1 MVIETPDRSGSMNL
15 DRQISDFV
23 ERLRQ
28 AAGDNLVSV
37 VLYGSAATG
46 AFIEQRSD
54 INLLCIL
61 NRLDDGGL
69 NALSTVVQWWSRE
82 LRYRP
87 PMVLTQDELI
97 TSADVFAIET
107 LDIQAQHK
115 LLFGRD
121 ILVSVQI
128 PMNLHRVQVEHELR
142 VLLLRLRQHYI
153 LAYGSSD
160 DLEKA
165 LVRSASSAG
174 TLLRHALIAIQD
186 DSPASSRAALPKVAE
201 RFGIDASS
209 VNAVLDLHDGKR
221 VESNIDKVY
230 LNFLAALETVVQK
243 IDRAVPKKEL
253 QRVGH

>member
-1 MVIETPDRSGSMNL
+1 
-15 DRQISDFV
+15 
-23 ERLRQ
+23 
-28 AAGDNLVSV
+28 
-37 VLYGSAATG
+37 
-46 AFIEQRSD
+46 
-54 INLLCIL
+54 
-61 NRLDDGGL
+61 
-69 NALSTVVQWWSRE
+69 
-82 LRYRP
+82 
-87 PMVLTQDELI
+87 
-97 TSADVFAIET
+97 
-107 LDIQAQHK
+107 
-115 LLFGRD
+115 
-121 ILVSVQI
+121 
-128 PMNLHRVQVEHELR
+128 
-142 VLLLRLRQHYI
+142 LRQHYI